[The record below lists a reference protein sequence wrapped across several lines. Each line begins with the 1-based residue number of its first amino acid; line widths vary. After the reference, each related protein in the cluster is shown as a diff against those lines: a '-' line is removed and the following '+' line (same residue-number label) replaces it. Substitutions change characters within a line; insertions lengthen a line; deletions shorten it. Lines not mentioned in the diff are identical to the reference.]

1 MTRLLEME
9 GVEACYG
16 PSQVLFGVDLHI
28 NAGEVVTLMGRNGM
42 GKTTTTRAMMGL
54 TPASRGRV
62 LFKGQDVTKLP
73 PYKISQAGIGYVPEG
88 RQTFP
93 NLTVHENLIATQS
106 NHTGTSD
113 IWTEERVISLF
124 PRLGERYRQYA
135 RTLSGGEQQMLAIG
149 RALMT
154 NPLFMILDEATE
166 GLAPL
171 IRDEIW
177 HVLEHNLKKAGQA
190 ILVIDKHPEAM
201 ARIADRHYVMHKGQI
216 VWSGT
221 SSELLANEDMQHRYL
236 GV

>member
-1 MTRLLEME
+1 MAMLELK

-28 NAGEVVTLMGRNGM
+28 EAGEVVTLMGRNGM
-42 GKTTTTRAMMGL
+42 GKSTTTRAMMGL
-54 TPASRGRV
+54 TPASNGTIH
-62 LFKGQDVTKLP
+62 FNGQDITKIRP
-73 PYKISQAGIGYVPEG
+73 FKISQAGIGYVPEG

-93 NLTVHENLIATQS
+93 NLTVYENLVATAS
-106 NHTGTSD
+106 NHTKTTD
-113 IWTEERVISLF
+113 PWTVDRVVELF
-124 PRLGERYRQYA
+124 PRLGERFKQYA

-171 IRDEIW
+171 IREEIW
-177 HVLEHNLKKAGQA
+177 HVLEHNLKEAGQA

-201 ARIADRHYVMHKGQI
+201 ARIADRHYVMEKGKI

-221 SSELLANEDMQHRYL
+221 SKDLIGNEEIQHRYL